1 MKTLP
6 VDGKKLGAASSEGE
20 RAVAG
25 PIVGAGF
32 SPGFSRALAGV
43 GLLALDPEIALH
55 VVMRPG
61 PND

>member
-32 SPGFSRALAGV
+32 SRALAGV
-43 GLLALDPEIALH
+43 GLLALDPEIAPH